1 MIDIDEFTEEM
12 DKLTEEVPEIFYTD
26 LNGGILILPDLKVSP
41 DAKANDLFVLGMY
54 RRSASMG
61 RYIEIYY
68 GSFKR
73 MFSYLSKEALI
84 EEMREVLFHEF
95 THHIESLA
103 GERGLE
109 KKDEEQLKEYLA
121 HHLKQDK
128 GKRR

>member
-1 MIDIDEFTEEM
+1 M